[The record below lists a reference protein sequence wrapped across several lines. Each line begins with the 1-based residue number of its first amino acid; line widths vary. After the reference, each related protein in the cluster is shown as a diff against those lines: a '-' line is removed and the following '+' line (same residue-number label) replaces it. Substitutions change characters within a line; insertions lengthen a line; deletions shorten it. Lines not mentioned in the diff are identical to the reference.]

1 METDSSQKTKSSQ
14 THVYAF
20 IEGRIARYDGPR
32 LLTQA
37 RLHST
42 VHVTAPHSFN
52 MLLQQRAKERR
63 LSVISRKHSTTSA
76 HFARKNWHNA
86 AAQDHVTIQN
96 GHRITTAAH
105 CVHKIRTAPQRGTA
119 QRSKMA
125 TAPQRQLTLFTKFT
139 TPQRENTLR
148 SKMATAPQRQRTL
161 CTKFAPAP
169 QRETTLR
176 FKMATAP
183 QRQPTLFTKFALRH
197 NGRSRY
203 DPKLSPRQTRARNHN
218 VLLAQSTK
226 HVTIASFPSRAP
238 LFDHK
243 VLQVLRLPREM
254 ILGC

>member
-42 VHVTAPHSFN
+42 EHVTAPHSFN

-76 HFARKNWHNA
+76 HFARKKWHNS

-148 SKMATAPQRQRTL
+148 SKIHRATTPAHFVHKIRTG
-161 CTKFAPAP
+161 A
-169 QRETTLR
+169 TT
-176 FKMATAP
+176 
-183 QRQPTLFTKFALRH
+183 
-197 NGRSRY
+197 G
-203 DPKLSPRQTRARNHN
+203 D
-218 VLLAQSTK
+218 
-226 HVTIASFPSRAP
+226 HVTIQNGHCATTPADFVHKIRIAP
-238 LFDHK
+238 
-243 VLQVLRLPREM
+243 QWEITLRSKIVTAPDARTQS
-254 ILGC
+254 